1 MCLHLKLKGRNE
13 RWLDSPSSSSS
24 GGKRKRHQDS
34 TQWVNIYHNLIKD
47 EYLDLK
53 GGV

>member
-1 MCLHLKLKGRNE
+1 MCLHLKLKGKIE

-24 GGKRKRHQDS
+24 GAKRKCHHNS
-34 TQWVNIYHNLIKD
+34 TQCVNIYHHLIKED
-47 EYLDLK
+47 YLDLK